1 MFRKHAPLLTVALAV
16 VLGAQQIRVL
26 FPSIGWYLRDT
37 EQLGVLELI
46 PYALAPFALSLLAP
60 VLVWI
65 FRLKIAL
72 TIAGLGLF
80 AARLLEQITLEPA
93 LDLWASMVGVICFL
107 WLFTIMLTRDRNA
120 FVFGVLL
127 GFTLDTALKGTARTL
142 EFSWMQ
148 SPYGTIIVLLLLVWF
163 LYMLVITAGNTAT
176 LQRLPV
182 RTALPLLAIGP
193 FFFLE
198 WLILNNQGW
207 QATVN
212 PWSLSVALLLI
223 TLGNVSAIWLAANG
237 PAWLSHRPF
246 WQRALVALLAVVLMW
261 QSGYLLALVA
271 ILGVAAAG
279 LVLALLVAAYDSA
292 AAPGAFFGQNGA
304 QHLGNRSHSRHKL
317 AVVCRAGVDVL
328 HGTRTGAAIGDER
341 FTIDCSR
348 DCRPIRFR
356 RCLSR

>member
-1 MFRKHAPLLTVALAV
+1 M
-16 VLGAQQIRVL
+16 
-26 FPSIGWYLRDT
+26 
-37 EQLGVLELI
+37 
-46 PYALAPFALSLLAP
+46 
-60 VLVWI
+60 
-65 FRLKIAL
+65 
-72 TIAGLGLF
+72 
-80 AARLLEQITLEPA
+80 
-93 LDLWASMVGVICFL
+93 
-107 WLFTIMLTRDRNA
+107 
-120 FVFGVLL
+120 LL

-292 AAPGAFFGQNGA
+292 AAPGAFSAETERNIWATGLI
-304 QHLGNRSHSRHKL
+304 LGISWLLFVGLGLMYYMALEL
-317 AVVCRAGVDVL
+317 ALPLAMSDL
-328 HGTRTGAAIGDER
+328 P
-341 FTIDCSR
+341 IDCSR
-348 DCRPIRFR
+348 DCRPIRCH